1 MSRKRKFE
9 EMSQPEPEPQLLEKE
24 ELEFKHYYNYF
35 NKFLELD
42 SNVIGIIYSCIAD
55 DFNFLLYLREN
66 KIKPYYNP
74 IKWGDIN
81 FYQVSR
87 EIQRLEEDFIV
98 EFAEE
103 LDWDCITGIQ
113 IKDQEF
119 LEKYDFKINFN
130 IVSDKMKFD
139 DSLDYNFF
147 LKYKDQLDWTKIAR
161 WDYIAEDFIDIFHIE
176 LDWDVLSKQQG
187 LTRYLLE
194 KYIDKLILDQ
204 LQTNIN
210 INEDVKREIIGRR
223 EEIDL
228 DRDLERELENVDN
241 DEDHEMDDLQHLDP
255 LEDINQLLPEHFHPE
270 FGPPNQQYQPELDEE
285 EDSDLDINNNNNNEY
300 DSDEFFRANIDNIP
314 DEMTGIINMNNN
326 YTQSPPLILEDPEE
340 DIDMHPLPTE
350 VIVTT
355 DIVIDI
361 IDEDRE
367 LL

>member
-1 MSRKRKFE
+1 MLPKNRKRKYKDMILIE
-9 EMSQPEPEPQLLEKE
+9 EEEKKE

-35 NKFLELD
+35 NRFLELD

-66 KIKPYYNP
+66 NVKPYYNP
-74 IKWGDIN
+74 IKWDQIN
-81 FYQVSR
+81 FYYVSR

-103 LDWDCITGIQ
+103 LDWDVITDIQ

-119 LEKYDFKINFN
+119 LEKYDFKINFDV
-130 IVSDKMKFD
+130 VSGKMKFD

-147 LKYKDQLDWTKIAR
+147 LKYKENLDWTKIAR

-176 LDWDVLSKQQG
+176 LDWAVLSKQQG

-194 KYIDKLILDQ
+194 KYIDKLVLDQ

-210 INEDVKREIIGRR
+210 INEDVKREITARR
-223 EEIDL
+223 EELDL

-241 DEDHEMDDLQHLDP
+241 DEDHEMDDLPP
-255 LEDINQLLPEHFHPE
+255 LEDINDLLPEHFHPE
-270 FGPPNQQYQPELDEE
+270 FGPPNQQYQPELEE
-285 EDSDLDINNNNNNEY
+285 EDEDSDLDINNEY
-300 DSDEFFRANIDNIP
+300 DSDEFFRENVDNIPP
-314 DEMTGIINMNNN
+314 DEMTGIN
-326 YTQSPPLILEDPEE
+326 YTRSPPLILQDPEDQ
-340 DIDMHPLPTE
+340 DIDMNPIVPPTE

-355 DIVIDI
+355 DVIIDI
-361 IDEDRE
+361 LDEERDNIS
-367 LL
+367 